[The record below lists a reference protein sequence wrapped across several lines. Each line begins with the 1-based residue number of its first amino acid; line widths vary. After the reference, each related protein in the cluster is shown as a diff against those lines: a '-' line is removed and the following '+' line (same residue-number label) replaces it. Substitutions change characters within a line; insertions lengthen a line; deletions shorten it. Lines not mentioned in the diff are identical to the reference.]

1 MQGEPVADSGG
12 RPRSADGP
20 RGGAPRTYWEHRGPK
35 TWSEVTVR
43 VRYGDVTG
51 EPAPAFPLVRT
62 ARRAPR
68 NVLVE
73 RADGTGAVKPVRLL
87 RREHPRPRGDRESRR
102 GHPGGPAG
110 GGRPAPR
117 R

>member
-1 MQGEPVADSGG
+1 MSRVADSGG

-20 RGGAPRTYWEHRGPK
+20 RGCGAPRTYWEHRGPR
-35 TWSEVTVR
+35 TWTEVTVR

-73 RADGTGAVKPVRLL
+73 RADGTREVKPVRLL
-87 RREHPRPRGDRESRR
+87 RREHPRPAR
-102 GHPGGPAG
+102 
-110 GGRPAPR
+110 
-117 R
+117 